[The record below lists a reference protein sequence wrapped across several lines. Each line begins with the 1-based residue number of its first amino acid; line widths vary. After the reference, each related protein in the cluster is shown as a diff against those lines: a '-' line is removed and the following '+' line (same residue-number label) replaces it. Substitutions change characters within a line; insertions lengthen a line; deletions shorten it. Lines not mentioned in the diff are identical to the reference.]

1 MVIAINIK
9 VTGKN
14 ELEENENFAFETVGR
29 IIKLHPEHRFVLIS
43 ENALNDRLTPS
54 KKVINVAIGMQK
66 KSAALRYLWYNIKI
80 PAVLRKYKADV
91 LISYDGIASLF
102 TNVHQCVFIN
112 ELAFIHQAS
121 SVKKD
126 DLLFY
131 KTFLR
136 RSIKKSKTVITV
148 SEFCKTDLIMQYK
161 TTADKIEVVYE
172 GINEN
177 FKEISYEEREQV
189 KAKYTDGNEYFVYTG
204 EIGSDKNLLNLLK
217 AFSAFK
223 KRQKSS
229 MQLLIAGKRGWKYEE
244 FFESVRLFKFKND
257 VKILKDLPTGELAKT
272 TAAAYALVQ
281 PSLYESFAT
290 QPLEAMKSGV
300 PVIASST
307 GALSEICGDAAL
319 YADTKNFKEIAV
331 KMMLLF
337 KDENLKKELIEKGK
351 VRAEKFSW
359 EITSDLIWKNV
370 QKIIS

>member
-1 MVIAINIK
+1 MVIAINTK

-14 ELEENENFAFETVGR
+14 EIEENDNYALETAGR
-29 IIKLHPEHRFVLIS
+29 IIKLHPEHTFVLIS
-43 ENALNDRLTPS
+43 ENALNDQLTS
-54 KKVINVAIGMQK
+54 FKNVINVAVGPQK
-66 KSAALRYLWYNIKI
+66 KSVALRYLWYNIKI
-80 PAVLRKYKADV
+80 PAVLKKYKANV
-91 LISYDGIASLF
+91 FISYDGIASLF
-102 TNVHQCVFIN
+102 TNVPQCIFIN
-112 ELAFIHQAS
+112 ELAFIGQAS
-121 SVKKD
+121 SVKKS

-131 KTFLR
+131 KTFIP
-136 RSIKKSKTVITV
+136 RSIKKSKTVFTV
-148 SEFCKTDLIMQYK
+148 SEFCKTNLIKQYQ
-161 TTADKIEVVYE
+161 TNADKIEVVYE

-177 FKEISYEEREQV
+177 FKEIGYEEKEQV
-189 KAKYTDGNEYFVYTG
+189 KAKYSDGNEYFIYTG
-204 EIGSDKNLLNLLK
+204 QIGSDKNLHNLLK

-229 MQLLIAGKRGWKYEE
+229 MQLLIAGKQGWRYGE

-257 VKILKDLPTGELAKT
+257 VKILKDLPPGELEKI
-272 TAAAYALVQ
+272 TAAAYALVH

-307 GALSEICGDAAL
+307 GALPEICGDAAL
-319 YADTKNFKEIAV
+319 YADSKNFKEIAV

-337 KDENLKKELIEKGK
+337 KDENLRKELIEKGK

-359 EITSDLIWKNV
+359 EITSDLIWKNL